1 MFFSLVIFLVKTREV
16 RLLPSFS
23 ESVLL
28 VKGLGQ
34 AVYLQGR
41 QLKWHL
47 QSPDSKIGVL
57 AFLLFLV

>member
-1 MFFSLVIFLVKTREV
+1 MFFSLVIFLVKTHKV
-16 RLLPSFS
+16 FLLPSFS

-28 VKGLGQ
+28 MKGLGQ

-47 QSPDSKIGVL
+47 QSPDSEIVL
-57 AFLLFLV
+57 VFLLFLV